1 MRRKRTG
8 RPVPQHVRERSALR
22 RARLRKL
29 GYESYS
35 AYLSSPHWRS
45 LKARYRAS
53 DLPQRCM
60 CGERSV
66 HFHHKTYER
75 LGAELLTD
83 LTPLCRVCH
92 DLIHLVDRNDA
103 LGLDFDRLR
112 DPAHTPEIDGTDRRR
127 LEPSIWATLRG
138 VVHRGGLTTD
148 ASLNAKHIEELHRNG
163 LITQRRARKGRMAWQ
178 PTDAGRS
185 ALHAE
190 RK

>member
-53 DLPQRCM
+53 DLLQRCM

-92 DLIHLVDRNDA
+92 DLIHLVDRSDA
-103 LGLDFDRLR
+103 LGCATRLVQPR
-112 DPAHTPEIDGTDRRR
+112 PTKRA
-127 LEPSIWATLRG
+127 G
-138 VVHRGGLTTD
+138 VGWSHRSGPRF
-148 ASLNAKHIEELHRNG
+148 AA
-163 LITQRRARKGRMAWQ
+163 
-178 PTDAGRS
+178 
-185 ALHAE
+185 
-190 RK
+190 